1 MKENHPDIFALNSLR
16 FRTFKVGIKFLLAP
30 EQPLPGYF
38 TPCISCGPAKNCYK
52 IAPDARRNGWIID
65 ISIGNILMESSSTP
79 LEPNIRFLIPSG

>member
-38 TPCISCGPAKNCYK
+38 TPCISSGSAKDCYK
-52 IAPDARRNGWIID
+52 IAADTRRNGRIIEIPID
-65 ISIGNILMESSSTP
+65 NTLME
-79 LEPNIRFLIPSG
+79 RFIMLATAPS